1 MKDLMKF
8 REVYDWA
15 LQWYEDFQRNMEAN
29 PSRFT
34 INIDRLPTDFG
45 YRIVTVITN
54 GYSSGE
60 AICNESDKY
69 DFRLGIAV
77 AWAKLYNIQ
86 LPSTLRPDRYGDLLL
101 VLPGDRFEYGGTECR
116 VISATRSTD
125 NEGNEY
131 RLLTVWC
138 EDEDWFDLLTVN
150 VKASKKDRKVKLLS

>member
-15 LQWYEDFQRNMEAN
+15 LQWYEDFQRNMEADPN
-29 PSRFT
+29 RFVVNISRM
-34 INIDRLPTDFG
+34 PTDFG
-45 YRIVTVITN
+45 YRTVTVIANDT
-54 GYSSGE
+54 GFGR

-86 LPSTLRPDRYGDLLL
+86 LPSALRPDRYSDLLL
-101 VLPGDRFEYGGTECR
+101 VLPGDRFEYDGTKCR

-125 NEGNEY
+125 NEGNKY

-138 EDEDWFDLLTVN
+138 EDEGWFDLLTVG